1 MKVQDDVTFKYDEKV
16 KETSIL
22 YFIILLIML

>member
-1 MKVQDDVTFKYDEKV
+1 V

-22 YFIILLIML
+22 YGTIH